1 MIKQETQ
8 PKEKPYTVEI
18 PNMTAP
24 DHYVLRK
31 YAPGQVCIWCF
42 ESDEW
47 KGYECYQLTEAE
59 IKKDF
64 EQFWKYAEE
73 VK

>member
-8 PKEKPYTVEI
+8 PKEKLYTVEI
-18 PNMTAP
+18 PNQTP
-24 DHYVLRK
+24 PEHYVLRR
-31 YAPGQVCIWCF
+31 YAPMQLWISSSEPDDCKRH
-42 ESDEW
+42 ER
-47 KGYECYQLTEAE
+47 YQLTEAE

-64 EQFWKYAEE
+64 AWAWKYAEE

>member
-8 PKEKPYTVEI
+8 PKEKLYTVEI
-18 PNMTAP
+18 PNMTP
-24 DHYVLRK
+24 PEHYVLRK
-31 YAPGQVCIWCF
+31 YAEGQVCIWCF
-42 ESDEW
+42 ESDDW
-47 KGYECYQLTEAE
+47 KGYEQYQLTEAE